1 AAALGLME
9 PVLPPRLADGLT
21 MAVSPA
27 GALFALGVTA
37 ATALLAS
44 LAPAL
49 RTSRTSALAMKGHA
63 PQTLGGHGAARIRNG
78 LAAVQIAFSMVLL
91 VLAGLFAQSLAN
103 VARIDLGID
112 VDSLVSFDVS
122 PRSNGY
128 GPERTLAV
136 YDQIEQALSAQ
147 PGVERVSSAAIPL
160 LAGRGF
166 GVTVSV
172 DGFEDGARPVEASMN
187 LVGTGFLETVSI
199 GLREGRGFTNADL
212 AGPPR
217 VALVNERFVRAYGL
231 QDGAI
236 GRRILF
242 GDDTP
247 LEIVGVIADTA
258 YSEVKSD
265 VPPQIIA
272 PRSLDTSSPLSL
284 LSFLASSATFY
295 VRTAID
301 PDALVAAIPRVVAG
315 VDPTLPVSN
324 VITLRRQAQE
334 NIFVD
339 RLVTILSASFASLA
353 TLLAAIGLYGVLAYG
368 IAQRT
373 RELGLRLALGAEP
386 RNLRAMVVRQV
397 AGVTIVGIA
406 LGAVA
411 AIALGRAAQ
420 ALLYGLS
427 GYEPVVI
434 VAAATVLATVVF
446 AAAYVPARRA
456 SSIAPMEAL
465 RYE

>member
-1 AAALGLME
+1 ME

-21 MAVSPA
+21 MAISPA
-27 GALFALGVTA
+27 AVLFAAAATM

-44 LAPAL
+44 LVPAL
-49 RTSRTSALAMKGHA
+49 RTSRTSPVLAMKGHA
-63 PQTLGGHGAARIRNG
+63 LQALGGHGAARIRSG
-78 LAAVQIAFSMVLL
+78 LAATQIAFSMVLL

-136 YDQIEQALSAQ
+136 YGQIEQALSAQ
-147 PGVERVSSAAIPL
+147 PGVAGVSSTAVPL

-166 GVTVSV
+166 GVTVFV
-172 DGFEDGARPVEASMN
+172 DGFEDGPRLVEASMN
-187 LVGTGFLETVSI
+187 LVGPKFLETVAI
-199 GLREGRGFTNADL
+199 GLRAGRGFTNADMT
-212 AGPPR
+212 GPPR
-217 VALVNERFVRAYGL
+217 VALVNERLVRTYGL
-231 QDGAI
+231 QDGAV
-236 GRRILF
+236 GRHISF
-242 GDDTP
+242 GED
-247 LEIVGVIADTA
+247 LSFEIVGVVADTA

-265 VPPQIIA
+265 VPPQIIV
-272 PRSLDTSSPLSL
+272 PRTLDSSSPLSL

-295 VRTAID
+295 VRAAID

-386 RNLRAMVVRQV
+386 GNLRAMVVRQV

-406 LGAVA
+406 VGAVA
-411 AIALGRAAQ
+411 AVALGRAAQ
-420 ALLYGLS
+420 ALLYGS
-427 GYEPVVI
+427 AGHEPVVI
-434 VAAATVLATVVF
+434 VAAAAVLATVVF

-456 SSIAPMEAL
+456 SRIAPMEAL